1 MSMLDVS
8 LADES
13 GLDYDEYMSD
23 DLESLTEEDFENEDE
38 FEDEEDEES
47 CGSSCSF
54 KPKKVSLVSLQGL
67 KSHFDQVMLERMED
81 FNLLTLRD
89 KANKSNYDWIIWLQV
104 KIPFGDHNTC
114 SIRTDEEYIEGVC
127 KEILTWVDLL
137 KNFEKKSE
145 PKQLSLFG
153 EELGDDELEIE
164 PESPTSGED
173 RSWSKYWRERERVRV
188 SNLKKKYSFF
198 ELVDFH
204 SSWLVYHEPYVV
216 QSWIR
221 QLPQNNLEM
230 IELVK
235 DAIIKGTSGDYD
247 NRNDEF
253 WWDDDTNYMKRDGAL
268 SDYDLIAR
276 VKQLIR
282 LYLVP
287 YTEYFSVSTDLSY
300 SAWDRKE
307 QTSYRFWFDGRKL
320 NGCSWLRNDELPTY
334 DLYDSDFILWLRNH
348 FDIPHKEV
356 ISDDDILRENI
367 KGLFGRV
374 FKDDFDAMKEI
385 ELAKDFN
392 QFKARANAHV
402 KLGNDGGSSYSIDGF
417 RARFNLYGGKN
428 GDVITIEQSIQQ
440 RLELN
445 RPVEGLKE
453 SNYGL
458 YVWKLNFA
466 QALEQAYRLFKKE
479 TKKQTTLFDFLV
491 A

>member
-1 MSMLDVS
+1 MIS

-13 GLDYDEYMSD
+13 GLDY
-23 DLESLTEEDFENEDE
+23 EEEE
-38 FEDEEDEES
+38 FEDEDNDKP
-47 CGSSCSF
+47 CGSSCSS
-54 KPKKVSLVSLQGL
+54 KPKKVSLESLNGL
-67 KSHFDQVMLERMED
+67 KKHFDEVVLERTELC
-81 FNLLTLRD
+81 NVLTLRD
-89 KANKSNYDWIIWLQV
+89 KANRANYDWIVWLQV
-104 KIPFGDHNTC
+104 KIPFKEHNTH
-114 SIRTDEEYIEGVC
+114 SGHSDEEYVEGVC

-137 KNFEKKSE
+137 KNFEKTSE
-145 PKQLSLFG
+145 SKQLSLFG
-153 EELGDDELEIE
+153 EELGDDELEVE
-164 PESPTSGED
+164 PETPINSNDG
-173 RSWSKYWRERERVRV
+173 SWGKYWRERERVRV

-198 ELVDFH
+198 ELVDLR
-204 SSWLVYHEPYVV
+204 SKWYVYREPYVV
-216 QSWIR
+216 ESWIK

-253 WWDDDTNYMKRDGAL
+253 WWDDDTNYMTRDGAL
-268 SDYDLIAR
+268 SDYELIAR

-300 SAWDRKE
+300 SAWDCKE

-348 FDIPHKEV
+348 FDIPYKEV
-356 ISDDDILRENI
+356 ISDDDILRENV
-367 KGLFGRV
+367 KGLFRRV

-392 QFKARANAHV
+392 QFKARANAHA
-402 KLGNDGGSSYSIDGF
+402 KLGNDGGSGYSIDGF
-417 RARFNLYGGKN
+417 RASFNLYGGKN

-466 QALEQAYRLFKKE
+466 QALEQAHRLFKKE